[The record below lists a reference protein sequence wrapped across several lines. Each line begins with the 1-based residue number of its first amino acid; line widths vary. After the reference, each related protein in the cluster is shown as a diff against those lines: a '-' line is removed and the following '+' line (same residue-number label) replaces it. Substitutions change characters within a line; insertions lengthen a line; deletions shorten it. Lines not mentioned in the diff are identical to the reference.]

1 MIASLN
7 GRISRISKG
16 YLVVSVG
23 GFGLQVFVPRQ
34 LMDELRQGE
43 QVQLFTHMVVRQ
55 DSLALYGFESVEA
68 CDIFELLLSV
78 NGVGPRLALAMLS
91 TLDPETIRRAVFN
104 GQAEVFSRVPGVGKK
119 TAQKI
124 LFNLQDKI
132 TSIEGLEPM
141 LAISDVDAEVVGA
154 LIALG
159 YSVVEAQAA
168 IQAIPNDASQ
178 ELEERLRLAL
188 RFFST

>member
-55 DSLALYGFESVEA
+55 DSFALYGFESVIA

-154 LIALG
+154 LTALG

-188 RFFST
+188 QFFST